1 MRLTRLAW
9 LVVPVLILWG
19 CGGGDGTPPPA
30 KPEVTLTADPQTVV
44 SGETTVL
51 TWSSANA
58 TSCTASGGWEGGKA
72 TSGSE
77 VSGALSAPTDFS
89 LVCSGPGGDASVQ
102 VTVAVTIAPPEIDYG
117 TSLMALA
124 RNVAVRL
131 TARNSGGAAA
141 SWSVTPALPAG
152 LEIDPSDGT
161 ISGAPTDP
169 TRQTSH
175 VITAENDGGRDTTE
189 VTISVYDVLL
199 EAGQTGDVLSL
210 QYAGDRLL
218 SQAWEADADVSRP
231 AAWILWDTATRR
243 IVESGPSLWNRARDR
258 FYPVALA
265 GQTLVVGLP
274 DGLEIRSAIDGNLKT
289 TIAASTAWWRL
300 STDGAYIASGSKSG
314 LTLWNSDGQR
324 IGTRAGNYEGAIGFA
339 AAGEVRIANGP
350 AGSSVI
356 ETVSSTDMQ
365 VRLGEP
371 FNGHFHSWFVNGERY
386 LTNLENTVWTYAVS
400 GESLGVVSLPT
411 IERLTGQLDWI
422 WTATAYSLSI
432 YAVGGD
438 GSPRMTLAVDTLDT
452 IMPANGTLAWLDYDS
467 PLVRRI
473 DLTGPEP
480 ILKEYSS
487 DLPLNLLG
495 AYGEDASGARWVVG
509 NRVGALAKGD
519 ATGILPE
526 FFGTGAVDIAGS
538 DVRAAVATGSGRIFV
553 LRPDSAIPENIVLK
567 SSSHVMLSSDG
578 TRLAAKRNDNFYQYG
593 ADQTF
598 GTYSLPDGN
607 LLASWDLSPGHP
619 LLDFDLCR
627 CGDLI
632 GQRVAQQPLQ
642 RLVPSTGGEP
652 IWTGSTGLDEDP
664 QEAVKLSSDGR
675 YMAVPLNDSTEIWLD
690 GTLVTA
696 VPGRVAGW
704 MGGNR
709 LITRHYEQPEG
720 HWFYHSST
728 LRDASGASLGD
739 IPGLPDLR
747 HFQLVGESSI
757 YSPESNTIYSIPA
770 GTIEWQGPRSTK
782 GAVVGDRVIYL
793 FNQRVVSEPR

>member
-1 MRLTRLAW
+1 MRLIRLAW
-9 LVVPVLILWG
+9 LVMPALALWG

-30 KPEVTLTADPQTVV
+30 KPEITLTADPQTVV

-51 TWSSANA
+51 AWSSANA
-58 TSCTASGGWEGGKA
+58 TSCTASGGWEGAKA

-89 LVCSGPGGDASVQ
+89 LVCSGPGGDASAH
-102 VTVAVTIAPPEIDYG
+102 VTVAVSIAPPEIDYG
-117 TSLMALA
+117 TSLTALA
-124 RNVAVRL
+124 RDVAVRL

-152 LEIDPSDGT
+152 LVLDPSDGT
-161 ISGAPTDP
+161 ISGTPTDT
-169 TRQTSH
+169 TRQTRH
-175 VITAENDGGRDTTE
+175 VITAVNDGGHDSTE
-189 VTISVYDVLL
+189 LMFSVYDVLL

-218 SQAWEADADVSRP
+218 SQAWEADVDVSRP

-243 IVESGPSLWNRARDR
+243 IVESGPSLWNRSRDR
-258 FYPVALA
+258 LHPVALA
-265 GQTLVVGLP
+265 GQTLVIGVP
-274 DGLEIRSAIDGNLKT
+274 AGLEIRSAIDGKLT
-289 TIAASTAWWRL
+289 ATIAGSPAWWKL
-300 STDGAYIASGSKSG
+300 SIDGAYIVSGSTSG
-314 LTLWNSDGQR
+314 LTLWKSDGQR
-324 IGTRAGNYEGAIGFA
+324 IGTRAGNYAPATAFA
-339 AAGEVRIANGP
+339 APGEVRVANGP

-356 ETVSSTDMQ
+356 ETVSSTDLQ
-365 VRLGEP
+365 ARVGEP
-371 FNGHFHSWFVNGERY
+371 FNGQFHSWFVNGERY

-422 WTATAYSLSI
+422 WTATAYSLTI

-438 GSPRMTLAVDTLDT
+438 GSPRMTLAVGTLDR
-452 IMPANGTLAWLDYDS
+452 IMPANGTLAWLDYAS

-487 DLPLNLLG
+487 DLPLNMLR

-553 LRPDSAIPENIVLK
+553 LKPDSAVPENIVLK

-578 TRLAAKRNDNFYQYG
+578 TRLAATRNDSFYQYG

-607 LLASWDLSPGHP
+607 LLASWEFPP
-619 LLDFDLCR
+619 LDFYLCR
-627 CGDLI
+627 CGELI
-632 GQRVAQQPLQ
+632 SQAITGQPRRRVFP
-642 RLVPSTGGEP
+642 VTGGAP
-652 IWTGSTGLDEDP
+652 VWTGQSIDEGSL
-664 QEAVKLSSDGR
+664 ETVKLSSDGR
-675 YMAVPLNDSTEIWLD
+675 YMAVPFNDSTEIWLD
-690 GTLVTA
+690 GTLMTA
-696 VPGRVAGW
+696 IPGRVAGW
-704 MGGNR
+704 LGGNR
-709 LITRHYEQPEG
+709 LITRHFEDNEG
-720 HWFYHSST
+720 WFYSNST
-728 LRDASGASLGD
+728 LRDATGASLGD
-739 IPGLPDLR
+739 IPGLPDL
-747 HFQLVGESSI
+747 HDFQLVGESSI
-757 YSPESNTIYSIPA
+757 YSADTNTIYAIPA